1 MAKYLVCYAGGKSGK
16 REFDNFAEAVVFY
29 TNMCYECNCATFCDL
44 ETKSIIAQEADN
56 GDGVAVALNPNK
68 TKE

>member
-16 REFDNFAEAVVFY
+16 REFDNFAEAVEFY

-44 ETKSIIAQEADN
+44 ETDTIIAQEADN